1 MKAIIAVLFAA
12 VVTGAFADNWI
23 YTIES
28 TDSKG
33 VTTGRVTDGVWLFS
47 ATATKAK
54 AITFNTCWG
63 YPAELST
70 LDLSKPISAGSDAY
84 TLTELGNMFGNEKDG
99 TWKTLYDTTNGMTL
113 AELILP
119 TTGLTKI
126 GNGAFCNCAQLT
138 NVVNYLPDCVTTLG
152 SACFHGVPA
161 HCDLYLNGVI
171 GDTISRHP
179 FTGAGE
185 TSIHLGPDVGK
196 IGNNANGQSGFQSS
210 TSVTNVTF
218 SILGSGIEITKVGL
232 AITRDTTRPKFPLVL
247 NGVKTIGESGVE
259 NVWSS
264 SVVFDYCIGT
274 ISAADAFKNTGC
286 YSFTFR
292 GLPPSSFDISYDQG
306 GVDVTTYV
314 RSRFAAEWSEYAEG
328 GVIAAEG
335 TSFRADLM
343 TAAGV
348 ASNKKRPLLL
358 LPVEEIATPQEF
370 VEKITADPDGEFKL
384 TADLDF
390 TETGYTTIPLLIGV
404 LDGQNHTITGVGA
417 QPLFGI
423 VHGIVEN
430 LTLDGTVAGANT
442 VIPYVATEVR
452 GAFCNTN
459 AAGTVSNVRISGY
472 TISPSAFA
480 QTSWVGTFAGMALNE
495 ARFLGCTADASVKI
509 VASNNGYGGG
519 IAGGFKMTGGT
530 AVRGGEFIGCTNN
543 ATLYFGQ
550 EVYGGSG
557 LGGIVGQIT
566 SMASN
571 KLLIKDCV
579 NYPRIYSTN
588 KGSVIGGIVGSG
600 GGAGEDNI
608 VIANCINYGEISAR
622 STNGGYYIGGIV
634 GTGHTLTI
642 TNCVNYGNVTNET
655 GKSSFVGG
663 LIGYLSSISKTC
675 VGKILD
681 SANYGD
687 VYSAPDSTGNN
698 VGGLIGKTQFNKD
711 YGPQFY
717 IKNCANYGALAG
729 TYVGEVCP
737 TVYDEKKIYAAG
749 KSTPAYP
756 NYKYDNCF
764 YMTAQ
769 MHYDWKDTNGWF
781 TEGEGNVTAADD
793 GYTAAQAAETL
804 SDGAKELGLS
814 AWRIA
819 ERGVPELVSIVGE
832 IEDPPSGLVIFFR

>member
-1 MKAIIAVLFAA
+1 MKAIIAVLSAVLASSTFAA
-12 VVTGAFADNWI
+12 DWLYDAGTETV
-23 YTIES
+23 S
-28 TDSKG
+28 
-33 VTTGRVTDGVWLFS
+33 DGVWTFS
-47 ATATKAK
+47 ATADTSKNK
-54 AITFNTCWG
+54 TIVFNTCWG
-63 YPAELST
+63 YPDELST
-70 LDLSKPISAGSDAY
+70 LDLSKPISDGSVSL
-84 TLTELGNMFGNEKDG
+84 TLTELGNMFGCDSDG
-99 TWKTLYDTTNGMTL
+99 TWRTLNATTNGMKL

-138 NVVNYLPDCVTTLG
+138 NVVNYLPDSVTTLG

-218 SILGSGIEITKVGL
+218 SILGSGIEITKDGF
-232 AITRDTTRPKFPLVL
+232 AITRDTSRPKFPLVL

-259 NVWSS
+259 NVWTS

-292 GLPPSSFDISYDQG
+292 GLPPSSFDISYDQS

-335 TSFRADLM
+335 TSFRTDLM

-390 TETGYTTIPLLIGV
+390 TGTGYTTIPLLIGV

-417 QPLFGI
+417 KPLFGI

-430 LTLDGTVAGANT
+430 LTLDGTVAGGG
-442 VIPYVATEVR
+442 VTEYSASGADVF

-459 AAGTVSNVRISGY
+459 AAGTIANCTIRNYSVRGSSSSSLYCNIGL
-472 TISPSAFA
+472 F
-480 QTSWVGTFAGMALNE
+480 VGRLLNE
-495 ARFLGCTADASVKI
+495 AVISNCVTDATCTLTPG
-509 VASNNGYGGG
+509 NNDYFGG
-519 IAGGFKMTGGT
+519 IAGKSVVTGGSPVSG
-530 AVRGGEFIGCTNN
+530 AKILFCTNN
-543 ATLYFGQ
+543 ASCAATVY
-550 EVYGGSG
+550 ESYGGNG
-557 LGGIVGQIT
+557 FGGILGSAACGDI
-566 SMASN
+566 ASEIRGCVN
-571 KLLIKDCV
+571 NGAFNSTKKGTTIGGILGAGGGTKTDAFWIRDCV
-579 NYPRIYSTN
+579 NNGTIYAKN
-588 KGSVIGGIVGSG
+588 DSVTYHLGGLVGSTG
-600 GGAGEDNI
+600 G
-608 VIANCINYGEISAR
+608 NCFSIS
-622 STNGGYYIGGIV
+622 
-634 GTGHTLTI
+634 
-642 TNCVNYGNVTNET
+642 NCVNYADVTDE
-655 GKSSFVGG
+655 GKGAGYAGG
-663 LIGYLSSISKTC
+663 LIAAFGSIAKVNNNYRTAR
-675 VGKILD
+675 IND
-681 SANYGD
+681 SANYGNITA
-687 VYSAPDSTGNN
+687 VTRA
-698 VGGLIGKTQFNKD
+698 GGFFGDPSYHKD
-711 YGPQFY
+711 YGATFEVC
-717 IKNCANYGALAG
+717 NCANYGIITAPE
-729 TYVGEVCP
+729 TDCDEFCP
-737 TVYDEKKIYAAG
+737 LITKESAKITTGAIAKFTVSNCFFRTRNLVQFTNPTPEKGMYF
-749 KSTPAYP
+749 TLE
-756 NYKYDNCF
+756 DNCI
-764 YMTAQ
+764 
-769 MHYDWKDTNGWF
+769 
-781 TEGEGNVTAADD
+781 TAADD
-793 GYTAAQAAETL
+793 GYSAALAAKAL
-804 SDGAKELGLS
+804 SDGAAALGLS

-819 ERGVPELVSIVGE
+819 ERGVPELVSIVGG
-832 IEDPPSGLVIFFR
+832 IEESPSGLVIFFR